1 MTKKNNEKMNI
12 NEIMAIF
19 VAYIQQQMEY
29 TGMRIESMKEWEMDE
44 CASPDGKEKIILI
57 PEETE
62 SEYGEDFSKEWL

>member
-29 TGMRIESMKEWEMDE
+29 TGMRIKSMKEWEMDE
-44 CASPDGKEKIILI
+44 CVSLDGKEKTILI